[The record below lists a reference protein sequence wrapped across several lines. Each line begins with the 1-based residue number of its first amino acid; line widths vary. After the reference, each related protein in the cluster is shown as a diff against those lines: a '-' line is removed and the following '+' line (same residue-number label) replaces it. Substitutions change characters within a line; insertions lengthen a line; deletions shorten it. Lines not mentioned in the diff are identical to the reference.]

1 MRTPKIATLALYGET
16 GRFSVPHRPTAI
28 SSAPVRRK
36 PACCDASCR
45 HADACDATRG
55 GDPALVDMREVVERV
70 GPFSDGD
77 RLVQPDAP
85 HRAAFAV
92 LQGMAK
98 TVGDGA
104 VLAFHLPGE
113 LFALDIARG
122 GRHGRSVMAVGK
134 TWFCRFPHEA
144 VDALCEDNDALAR
157 HLRLLRRREHTVTRH
172 AAEGAAAARVR
183 SFLLDLLDR
192 RRRLDADTDAVP
204 LPMSRDDI
212 GSYLGMSS
220 ATVTRMLARFRD
232 EGAIA
237 IHPTGVDVIDE
248 ARLRR

>member
-1 MRTPKIATLALYGET
+1 
-16 GRFSVPHRPTAI
+16 
-28 SSAPVRRK
+28 VR
-36 PACCDASCR
+36 D
-45 HADACDATRG
+45 
-55 GDPALVDMREVVERV
+55 VVERV

-98 TVGDGA
+98 TVSDGA

-113 LFALDIARG
+113 LFALDIARNG
-122 GRHGRSVMAVGK
+122 LHGHSVMAVGK
-134 TWFCRFPHEA
+134 TWFCRFPRDA
-144 VDALCEDNDALAR
+144 VDALCDDNAALAR

-183 SFLLDLLDR
+183 TFLVDLLDR
-192 RRRLDADTDAVP
+192 RRRLDEHTGAVP

-212 GSYLGMSS
+212 GSYLRMSS
-220 ATVTRMLARFRD
+220 ATVTRMLAKLRD

-237 IHPTGVDVIDE
+237 IHPTGVEITDE
-248 ARLRR
+248 TRLRR